1 MNLLPPIL
9 SEILVFEVE
18 ASNGVTSTKISTARY
33 SLKNSAI
40 ILQEIDNEKFD
51 WTKKKDGVAILIITG
66 SDIGSKEYD
75 ISGNDAVSKIT
86 ENDNLLWTVHEDNDS
101 NNERIDFI
109 RKSTLENILAGIEGK
124 NLYIANTIVSGKADI
139 DIYIVLQEFYEKKV
153 NFDIIKK
160 SKEFRAFFFDSLFD
174 KIKLPV
180 LLLFFVLLFVNYVV
194 FSNIKEKY
202 DISET
207 AYNIQLQKNKQEKE
221 NSEKTN
227 RLFSEY
233 NKIQSY
239 PLALFSD
246 RIASYMPKDVRLSSM
261 VFFPEKTP
269 TAKGKTGS
277 DTNNVII
284 IKGKSEIAGTVL
296 LFAQYLQED
305 KLFNK
310 VDIITI
316 NNLKDAG
323 SYDFE
328 IHIIL

>member
-9 SEILVFEVE
+9 NEIIVFEVD
-18 ASNGVTSTKISTARY
+18 ASNGLTSAKISTAKY
-33 SLKNSAI
+33 SLKNAAI
-40 ILQEIDNEKFD
+40 ILQEIDNERFD

-75 ISGNDAVSKIT
+75 DSGNDAILKIT
-86 ENDNLLWTVHEDNDS
+86 ENGNLLWTIHEDND
-101 NNERIDFI
+101 NGRIDFI
-109 RKSTLENILAGIEGK
+109 RKSSLDTLLDDIEAKG
-124 NLYIANTIVSGKADI
+124 LYIADITVSQQPDI
-139 DIYIVLQEFYEKKV
+139 DIYIALQEFYEKKLD
-153 NFDIIKK
+153 FDLIKK

-180 LLLFFVLLFVNYVV
+180 LLFFFVLLFVNYLV

-239 PLALFSD
+239 ALALFSD
-246 RIASYMPKDVRLSSM
+246 RIASYMPKDVRLTSM

-310 VDIITI
+310 VDIINI

-328 IHIIL
+328 IHIKL